1 MAKPVQGRRCSR
13 NCIRLIESGARSP
26 SQTRCHDPRVK
37 GNGIIM
43 AFTRLRPVFVA
54 FVVMLLL
61 LAACGQTQSTTFSSI
76 GQQIGS
82 STPPS
87 AAAASVYPLA
97 LTDDAGRSVTL
108 PKKPVRIVSLAP
120 SNTEIVCAL
129 GACGDIVGV
138 TDFDDY
144 PATVKDVPK
153 VVLQAKVDVE
163 KVVAARPDLVL
174 AAGNGLTP
182 EATISQLGNLGL
194 VVMILY
200 PKDLG
205 QLHDDIALV
214 GRAIDANQAADAT
227 VRSMTAREAAISD
240 KVANVPHP
248 RVFYEVSVFE
258 GTIYTAGKDSFL
270 SSLIT
275 LAGGQP
281 VTGDAQSGA
290 IQLEDLI
297 AADPELIL
305 LGDASYD
312 PTLATHDKALAT
324 LRARSGWEKLSAVR
338 TGMVLPYTQDVV
350 TTRPGPRIVD
360 GLEALAR
367 AIHPD
372 LFGP

>member
-1 MAKPVQGRRCSR
+1 MALTRF
-13 NCIRLIESGARSP
+13 RSLLTP
-26 SQTRCHDPRVK
+26 LF
-37 GNGIIM
+37 I
-43 AFTRLRPVFVA
+43 L
-54 FVVMLLL
+54 LLL
-61 LAACGQTQSTTFSSI
+61 LAACGETQSTSFSSV
-76 GQQIGS
+76 GAALSPGA
-82 STPPS
+82 TPS
-87 AAAASVYPLA
+87 AAASVSYPLT

-108 PKKPVRIVSLAP
+108 PAAPARIVSLAP

-129 GACGDIVGV
+129 GACGELTGV

-144 PATVKDVPK
+144 PASVKSVAH
-153 VVLQAKVDVE
+153 VVVQAKVDAE

-182 EATISQLGNLGL
+182 EAAIKQLTDLGL
-194 VVMILY
+194 RVMTLY
-200 PKDLG
+200 PKDLEG
-205 QLHDDIALV
+205 VYNDIGLV
-214 GRAIDANQAADAT
+214 GQALGVPAQAQSTVASMRARVKAVTDAVAA
-227 VRSMTAREAAISD
+227 
-240 KVANVPHP
+240 ANRP
-248 RVFYEVSVFE
+248 RTFYEISVFD

-275 LAGGQP
+275 LAGGDP

-312 PTLATHDKALAT
+312 PTLATRDKALAT
-324 LRARSGWEKLSAVR
+324 VRARSGWEKLSAVR
-338 TGMVLPYTQDVV
+338 SGKVLPFTDDVV
-350 TTRPGPRIVD
+350 TTRPGPRIVA

-367 AIHPD
+367 AIHPE